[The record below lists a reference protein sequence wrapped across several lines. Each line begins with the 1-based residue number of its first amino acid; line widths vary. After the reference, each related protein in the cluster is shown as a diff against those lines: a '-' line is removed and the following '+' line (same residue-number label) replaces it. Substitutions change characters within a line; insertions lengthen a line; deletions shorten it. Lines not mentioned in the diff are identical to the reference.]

1 MAFDASAYLDQTA
14 GLVGLEVDDA
24 FRPGVIE
31 NLERLAAVARLV
43 TEFPLPDDL
52 EAAPVFEA

>member
-1 MAFDASAYLDQTA
+1 MAFDASSYLDQAA
-14 GLVGLEVDDA
+14 GLVGLEIAADH
-24 FRPGVIE
+24 RPGVIE

-52 EAAPVFEA
+52 EAGPVFEA

>member
-1 MAFDASAYLDQTA
+1 MAFDASAYIDQAA
-14 GLVGLEVDDA
+14 GVVGLEITPA
-24 FRPGVIE
+24 QRPGVIE

-43 TEFPLPDDL
+43 TDFPLPDDL